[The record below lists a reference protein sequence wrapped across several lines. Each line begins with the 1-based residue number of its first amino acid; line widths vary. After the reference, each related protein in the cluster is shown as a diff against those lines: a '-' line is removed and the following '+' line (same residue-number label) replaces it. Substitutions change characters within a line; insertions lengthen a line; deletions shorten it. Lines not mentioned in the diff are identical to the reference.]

1 MSAHHIHVGCAT
13 ILVLRRGKVT
23 SRLTPDTDLL
33 VPAGYIHL
41 QTGGVGAMPR
51 PVFDAMVTAATAVEA
66 DPVGETYG
74 PGIGRLDKV
83 RAKAAGLLG
92 CTSEQIA
99 LTTSATQGMF
109 LVAQGLRLTHGD
121 HVLIT
126 DHEHPGGRL
135 GWEWLARRIGLE
147 IDVVPI
153 AADEQNPQAIVD
165 RFERALRPRTRVLSI
180 SHILFTTGVRLPVAE
195 LCALAREHG
204 FWAIVDGAQ
213 GPGAVPVDVRSLG
226 CHAYAVSG
234 HKWLCGPKGTGLLY
248 LDDAIAESMDALPL
262 VAGRNANSDS
272 TGIGNIA
279 GMHGLGAA
287 IDYVQ
292 ALGPAAIEAHNLAL
306 RCELYDALA
315 DMPGV
320 TIPSP
325 RHGPTIS
332 ANLSFVLPDGVDH
345 HAIRRNLLLRHKIYL
360 RVVELSGFIGLRASL
375 HCYNRSED
383 IAALVDALKIELAA

>member
-1 MSAHHIHVGCAT
+1 MTG
-13 ILVLRRGKVT
+13 
-23 SRLTPDTDLL
+23 RLTPDNDLL
-33 VPAGYIHL
+33 LPPGYTHL

-51 PVFDAMVTAATAVEA
+51 PVFEATVAAMAAAEA

-83 RAKAAGLLG
+83 RAKAAALLG
-92 CTSEQIA
+92 CSAEQIF

-109 LVAQGLRLTHGD
+109 MVAQGLRLTHGD

-153 AADEQNPQAIVD
+153 APDEQDAQDVVE

-204 FWAIVDGAQ
+204 FWAVVDGAQ
-213 GPGAVPVDVRSLG
+213 GPGAMPVDVRSLG

-248 LDDAIAESMDALPL
+248 LDDAIAASMDALPL
-262 VAGRNANSDS
+262 VAGRHANSDS

-292 ALGPAAIEAHNLAL
+292 DAGPAAIEAHNLAL

-315 DMPGV
+315 QLPGIA
-320 TIPSP
+320 IPSP
-325 RHGPTIS
+325 RKGPTVS
-332 ANLSFVLPDGVDH
+332 ANLSFTLPGGVDH

-360 RVVELSGFIGLRASL
+360 RVVEQSGFIGLRASL

-383 IAALVDALKIELAA
+383 VVALIDALERELEA

>member
-1 MSAHHIHVGCAT
+1 M
-13 ILVLRRGKVT
+13 RGIVT
-23 SRLTPDTDLL
+23 GRLTPDDDLL
-33 VPAGYIHL
+33 LPPGYVHL

-51 PVFDAMVTAATAVEA
+51 PVFEAMVAAATAIEA

-83 RAKAAGLLG
+83 RAKAATLLA
-92 CTSEQIA
+92 CEKEQIV

-109 LVAQGLRLTHGD
+109 TVAQGLRLTHGD
-121 HVLIT
+121 HVLTT
-126 DHEHPGGRL
+126 DHEHPGGRF

-153 AADEQNPQAIVD
+153 TAGERDPQAIVE

-180 SHILFTTGVRLPVAE
+180 SHVLFTTGVRLPVAE

-204 FWAIVDGAQ
+204 FWAVVDGAQ
-213 GPGAVPVDVRSLG
+213 GPGAFPVDVRSLG

-262 VAGRNANSDS
+262 AAGRQANSDS

-287 IDYVQ
+287 IDYIR
-292 ALGPAAIEAHNLAL
+292 ALGPEAIEAHNFEL
-306 RCELYDALA
+306 RRELYEALGA
-315 DMPGV
+315 VPGID
-320 TIPSP
+320 IPSP
-325 RHGPTIS
+325 RDGPTVS
-332 ANLSFVLPDGVDH
+332 ANLSFALPDGVDH

-383 IAALVDALKIELAA
+383 VAALVEALKQELA